1 MITKNEEVNNQYQI
15 SKDIENLILYQ
26 RERLIKHIAKTKGW
40 DEKELLKEFLFDKN
54 ILIQTGINNDK
65 KKSNETYMDNNNSI
79 DSDNDSINSIILSQF
94 DEQKSTSLSN
104 SSSSQS
110 LDSQIEN
117 GNQNSNTIVKKKRG
131 RPKKTTSSEQKKST
145 VVEKKKRG
153 RPRKKPEVDKDKQ
166 KLEQPKR
173 KRGRP
178 KKNVEQQIIQDPNI
192 DLEEK
197 DPDDEKEIDVLK
209 KLDTQLYQENSKQI
223 KEAVENL
230 FYQTSN
236 NSDSNIKLEINT
248 QEDDSLYLESDD
260 EESDIE
266 YEEITC
272 DKIEYKGNHY
282 LLDKCNNNIYSLDEN
297 NTFVGRF
304 DEKKMIIDFNAIE

>member
-15 SKDIENLILYQ
+15 SKDIQNLILYQ
-26 RERLIKHIAKTKGW
+26 RESLIKHIAKTKGW

-54 ILIQTGINNDK
+54 NLIQTGINNDK
-65 KKSNETYMDNNNSI
+65 KKSNQTYMDNNNSI

-110 LDSQIEN
+110 LDSQ
-117 GNQNSNTIVKKKRG
+117 SNTIVKKKRG
-131 RPKKTTSSEQKKST
+131 RPKKTTSSEQKKTT

-166 KLEQPKR
+166 KLDQPKR

-178 KKNVEQQIIQDPNI
+178 KKNVEQKIIQDPNI

-197 DPDDEKEIDVLK
+197 EPDDEKEIEVLK
-209 KLDTQLYQENSKQI
+209 KLDTQLYEENSKQM

-230 FYQTSN
+230 FYQTSI

-272 DKIEYKGNHY
+272 DKIEYKGTHY

-297 NTFVGRF
+297 NTFVGRY